1 MTRKLDKEH
10 LDAIQELQQ
19 QFAQNANW
27 LGTVSI
33 EIKMLEQQ
41 QTAMQNRYDELF
53 RQFET
58 LRDKEQK
65 LVNDLRERYGE
76 GEIDIVNGT
85 FTSDDSGL
93 K

>member
-1 MTRKLDKEH
+1 MTKKLDKDH
-10 LDAIQELQQ
+10 LDKIQELQQ

-27 LGTVSI
+27 LGAVSI
-33 EIKMLEQQ
+33 DLKLIEAQQ
-41 QTAMQNRYDELF
+41 QNILDRQAELF

-58 LRDKEQK
+58 LREKEQEL
-65 LVNDLRERYGE
+65 LVELRERYGE
-76 GEIDIVNGT
+76 GEIDIANGT